1 MEKVVNWRGQPKMI
15 PREGVVFF
23 NAGDLNASFTK
34 TFHFLRF
41 PFSSGPSNEEWITL
55 FEKEALKYKK
65 SQGKM
70 AVLVIDNVDQ
80 LPKDEASKKLLFEIQ
95 KKAKLAADNKWYQ
108 VIFVANQG
116 PEAEFLMKNGES
128 SKMEVVKIPELSA
141 AESMEFLKNYSEEQN
156 KFIIDHL
163 TGGKLL
169 LLQLF
174 QQARNHP
181 DLVQALSLF
190 YLSLKMKA
198 KLEIEI

>member
-1 MEKVVNWRGQPKMI
+1 
-15 PREGVVFF
+15 
-23 NAGDLNASFTK
+23 
-34 TFHFLRF
+34 
-41 PFSSGPSNEEWITL
+41 
-55 FEKEALKYKK
+55 
-65 SQGKM
+65 M

-181 DLVQALSLF
+181 DLF
-190 YLSLKMKA
+190 
-198 KLEIEI
+198 